1 MQSRYTNL
9 DLRLKTLH
17 FRLFFPIFVLG
28 FIKWNRVAHTPLCAL
43 KPSKHPYQMK
53 DRIRQLMLD
62 KAMSQKSFAA
72 ELCIAE
78 ATLSGIFNGRTRPTN
93 QTVSAI
99 HECFPEVNVM
109 WLMFGGGDMH
119 TSQVPSADTPDAP
132 QEGDANGEEAPE
144 QFSSMNAPQAVFDAP
159 AMHQDRAAFGEHAM
173 PGSHPSAHIS
183 PAQVMQPQVQYI
195 EKYIDKPQRK
205 ITEIR
210 IFFDDGT
217 YETFTP

>member
-1 MQSRYTNL
+1 
-9 DLRLKTLH
+9 
-17 FRLFFPIFVLG
+17 
-28 FIKWNRVAHTPLCAL
+28 
-43 KPSKHPYQMK
+43 MK

-109 WLMFGGGDMH
+109 WLMFGEGDMY
-119 TSQVPSADTPDAP
+119 TTQAPSADAPDAP
-132 QEGDANGEEAPE
+132 QEGDDNGEEVSDLL
-144 QFSSMNAPQAVFDAP
+144 SSPNAPQGHFDAP
-159 AMHQDRAAFGEHAM
+159 PIHQDRAAFGEHAM
-173 PGSHPSAHIS
+173 PASHPSAHIS

>member
-1 MQSRYTNL
+1 MQSRYTNS

-43 KPSKHPYQMK
+43 KTLKHPYQMK

-78 ATLSGIFNGRTRPTN
+78 ATLSGIFNGRTRPTH

-109 WLMFGGGDMH
+109 WLMFGEGDMY
-119 TSQVPSADTPDAP
+119 TTQAPSADAPDAP
-132 QEGDANGEEAPE
+132 QEGDDNGEEVPDLL
-144 QFSSMNAPQAVFDAP
+144 SSPNAPQGHFDAP
-159 AMHQDRAAFGEHAM
+159 SMHQDRAAFGEHAM
-173 PGSHPSAHIS
+173 PASHPSAHIS

>member
-1 MQSRYTNL
+1 MPH
-9 DLRLKTLH
+9 TL
-17 FRLFFPIFVLG
+17 
-28 FIKWNRVAHTPLCAL
+28 LCAP
-43 KPSKHPYQMK
+43 KPSKRPYQMK

-109 WLMFGGGDMH
+109 WLMFGEGDMY
-119 TSQVPSADTPDAP
+119 TTQAPSADTPVAP
-132 QEGDANGEEAPE
+132 QEGDANGEEAPDL
-144 QFSSMNAPQAVFDAP
+144 FSSMNAPQAVFDAP

-195 EKYIDKPQRK
+195 EKYIDKPRRK

>member
-1 MQSRYTNL
+1 
-9 DLRLKTLH
+9 
-17 FRLFFPIFVLG
+17 
-28 FIKWNRVAHTPLCAL
+28 
-43 KPSKHPYQMK
+43 MK

-109 WLMFGGGDMH
+109 WLMFGEGDMY
-119 TSQVPSADTPDAP
+119 TSQALSADTPDAP
-132 QEGDANGEEAPE
+132 QECDANGEEAPDL
-144 QFSSMNAPQAVFDAP
+144 FSSINAPQAGFDAS
-159 AMHQDRAAFGEHAM
+159 ALHQERAAFGEYAM
-173 PGSHPSAHIS
+173 TGSHPSAHVS

>member
-1 MQSRYTNL
+1 M
-9 DLRLKTLH
+9 H
-17 FRLFFPIFVLG
+17 FQLFFSIFVLG
-28 FIKWNRVAHTPLCAL
+28 FIKWNRVLHTPICAP
-43 KPSKHPYQMK
+43 KPPKHPYQMK

-62 KAMSQKSFAA
+62 KAMSQKSFAS

-109 WLMFGGGDMH
+109 WLMFGEGDMY
-119 TSQVPSADTPDAP
+119 TSQPSSANTPASP
-132 QEGDANGEEAPE
+132 QEDGHDGEETADS
-144 QFSSMNAPQAVFDAP
+144 FSLQNAAQD
-159 AMHQDRAAFGEHAM
+159 HQDASPVHQECSTFGEQLH
-173 PGSHPSAHIS
+173 PSSHPSAHMSSARMI
-183 PAQVMQPQVQYI
+183 PAQVQYI

>member
-1 MQSRYTNL
+1 MPH
-9 DLRLKTLH
+9 TL
-17 FRLFFPIFVLG
+17 
-28 FIKWNRVAHTPLCAL
+28 LCA
-43 KPSKHPYQMK
+43 PMPPKHPYQMK

-72 ELCIAE
+72 ELRIAE

-99 HECFPEVNVM
+99 HEYFPEVNVM
-109 WLMFGGGDMH
+109 WLMFGEGDMY
-119 TSQVPSADTPDAP
+119 TSQASSADTPDAP
-132 QEGDANGEEAPE
+132 QEGDTNGEEAPDL
-144 QFSSMNAPQAVFDAP
+144 FSSMNAPQAVFDAS
-159 AMHQDRAAFGEHAM
+159 AMHQERAAFGEHAI
-173 PGSHPSAHIS
+173 PASHPSAHIS

>member
-1 MQSRYTNL
+1 M
-9 DLRLKTLH
+9 
-17 FRLFFPIFVLG
+17 P
-28 FIKWNRVAHTPLCAL
+28 HTPLCAP
-43 KPSKHPYQMK
+43 KHQKHPYQMK

-109 WLMFGGGDMH
+109 WLMFGEGDMY
-119 TSQVPSADTPDAP
+119 TSQAPSADTPDAL

-159 AMHQDRAAFGEHAM
+159 AMHQERAAFGEHAM
-173 PGSHPSAHIS
+173 LGSHPSAHIS
-183 PAQVMQPQVQYI
+183 TAQVMQPQVQYI

>member
-1 MQSRYTNL
+1 MQSRYANL

-28 FIKWNRVAHTPLCAL
+28 FIKWNRVSHTPLCAP
-43 KPSKHPYQMK
+43 KYPKHPYQMK

-109 WLMFGGGDMH
+109 WLMFGEGDMY
-119 TSQVPSADTPDAP
+119 TSQAPSADTPDAP
-132 QEGDANGEEAPE
+132 QEGVANDEEASE
-144 QFSSMNAPQAVFDAP
+144 LSSSMNAPQAVFDAP

-173 PGSHPSAHIS
+173 TGSHPSAHIS

-205 ITEIR
+205 ICH
-210 IFFDDGT
+210 FHH
-217 YETFTP
+217 

>member
-1 MQSRYTNL
+1 M
-9 DLRLKTLH
+9 H

-28 FIKWNRVAHTPLCAL
+28 FIKWNRVPHTPLCAP
-43 KPSKHPYQMK
+43 KPPKHPYQMK

-109 WLMFGGGDMH
+109 WLMFGEGDMY
-119 TSQVPSADTPDAP
+119 TSQPSSAGTPASPQEDDCDAEETPDLFSLQNVAQGP
-132 QEGDANGEEAPE
+132 QDASP
-144 QFSSMNAPQAVFDAP
+144 V
-159 AMHQDRAAFGEHAM
+159 HQECPAFGEQLH
-173 PGSHPSAHIS
+173 PSSHPSAHMS
-183 PAQVMQPQVQYI
+183 SAQMMPPQVQYI